1 MSQELIEIIKKIG
14 VEAEAFRNRYD
25 KKIADLETAV
35 ARGQFPGGG
44 SSRLDGLSAS
54 AREHAKAF
62 VSWMRKGDPSGLRDL
77 EVRAGLA
84 SDTDPSGGF
93 FVPELIE
100 ATIDRVATAAL
111 AMRRICRVRK
121 ITTGEYKRLVSQGGT
136 DSGWVGERAA
146 RPETD
151 TPTLAEI
158 AIYAKELYSN
168 PSATQTLLDDASFP
182 ADEWLQEEISTEFDE
197 QEGTAFISGNGVEK
211 PKGIAA
217 YEMVPNASYVWGK
230 VGYIAGGHASLLNN
244 VDKLFDLQHSLKPT
258 YRANGTFL
266 MNDLT
271 LSVIRKLKDG
281 EGRYIF
287 VPGLQAGAPD
297 SLLGKP
303 VAVDDNVDDI
313 GAGKYP
319 IFFADFQKAYLII
332 DRLGIRLLRDPYSSK
347 GKVFFYCVKRVGG
360 GLISYEGIKALKISE
375 T

>member
-25 KKIADLETAV
+25 KKFADLETAI
-35 ARGQFPGGG
+35 ARSEFPGGG
-44 SSRLDGLSAS
+44 SSRGDGVSAS
-54 AREHAKAF
+54 EKEQAKALCLL
-62 VSWMRKGDPSGLRDL
+62 MRKGDSSGLRDL
-77 EVRAGLA
+77 EVRAGLS
-84 SDTDPSGGF
+84 SDQDPAGGF
-93 FVPELIE
+93 FVPEQIE
-100 ATIDRVATAAL
+100 ATIDRVATVSS

-121 ITTGEYKRLVSQGGT
+121 ITTGEYKRLVSQGQT

-168 PSATQTLLDDASFP
+168 PSATQVLLDDSSFP
-182 ADEWLQEEISTEFDE
+182 ADEWLTEEISTEFDE
-197 QEGTAFISGNGVEK
+197 QEGESFITGNGVEK

-217 YEMVPNASYVWGK
+217 YEMVANASYAWGK
-230 VGYIAGGHASLLNN
+230 VGYIAGGHATLLNN

-258 YRANGTFL
+258 FRANGTFL

-271 LSVIRKLKDG
+271 LSVIRKMKDG

-287 VPGLQAGAPD
+287 QPGLQAGTPD
-297 SLLGKP
+297 TLLGKP
-303 VAVDDNVDDI
+303 VEIDDNVDDI
-313 GAGKYP
+313 AAGKYP
-319 IFFADFQKAYLII
+319 IFFADFKRAYLII
-332 DRLGIRLLRDPYSSK
+332 DRLGIRLLRDPYSEK
-347 GKVFFYCVKRVGG
+347 GKVFFYCTKRVGG
-360 GLISYEGIKALKISE
+360 GLISYEGIKALRISE

>member
-14 VEAEAFRNRYD
+14 VESEAFQKRYE
-25 KKIADLETAV
+25 KKFADLETAI
-35 ARGQFPGGG
+35 ARSEFPGGG
-44 SSRLDGLSAS
+44 SPRGEGLSA
-54 AREHAKAF
+54 AKAEHAKAWNG
-62 VSWMRKGDPSGLRDL
+62 WMRRGDPSGLKDL
-77 EVRAGLA
+77 EVRAGL
-84 SDTDPSGGF
+84 STDNDLAGGF
-93 FVPELIE
+93 FVPEELE
-100 ATIDRVATAAL
+100 KTIDRVATTAL

-136 DSGWVGERAA
+136 DSGWVGERGA

-168 PSATQTLLDDASFP
+168 PSATQVLLDDASFP

-197 QEGTAFISGNGVEK
+197 QEGSAFISGNGVEK

-230 VGYIAGGHASLLNN
+230 VGYIAGGHASFLSD
-244 VDKLFDLQHSLKPT
+244 VDKLFDLQHSLKPI
-258 YRANGTFL
+258 YRANGIFL

-271 LSVIRKLKDG
+271 LSVIRKMKDG
-281 EGRYIF
+281 EGNYIF
-287 VPGLQAGAPD
+287 QPGLQAGAPD
-297 SLLGKP
+297 TLLGKR
-303 VAVDDNVDDI
+303 VEIDDNVDDI
-313 GAGKYP
+313 SAGKYP

-347 GKVFFYCVKRVGG
+347 GKVFFYCTKRVGG